1 MNAQIK
7 RLIKQSRLFNLIK
20 YTPFLRRIIY
30 FCFKHNRIRQNLQE
44 AKLLFASE
52 TPQHGSLQDYK
63 LALAKHK
70 VSYSEYMHQYE
81 FWHLNEAER
90 SKYISRLEMRLL
102 YERVIPRYIGRL
114 FWNKVEFLNRFSG
127 FIHRKWIVAKDV
139 SFEEFRDLVGKTDCI
154 VKPIEGSLGT
164 GIFKIPRGGVD
175 ESLYKK
181 CVAENLLIE
190 ECISNE
196 HSIAQFH
203 KNSLNTIR
211 LTTVSDGGVLGT
223 FLRVGRHGNIVD
235 NAHAGG
241 IFAQINPNT
250 GEIES
255 DGIDTD
261 GHRYVVHP
269 DTGVPFRGFRIPRW
283 EELVETCL
291 QAHRQIPD
299 APIVGWDICID
310 SNNNIEIIEGNHLP
324 DVDVL
329 QSPLKIGIKAKVE
342 TMLHVKFK

>member
-1 MNAQIK
+1 MKEQIK
-7 RLIKQSRLFNLIK
+7 RLIKQSRLFNLLKDIRL
-20 YTPFLRRIIY
+20 FRWILY
-30 FCFKHNRIRQNLQE
+30 FRFKRFRIRQNYEE
-44 AKLLFASE
+44 AKMLFASE

-63 LALAKHK
+63 RALAKHK

-81 FWHLNEAER
+81 FWHLDEAER

-102 YERVIPRYIGRL
+102 YERIIPPHIGKL
-114 FWNKVEFLNRFSG
+114 FWNKAEFLNRFNV
-127 FIHRKWIVAKDV
+127 FIHRKWVVAKEV
-139 SFEEFRDLVGKTDCI
+139 SYEEFRELVEKTDCI
-154 VKPIEGSLGT
+154 AKPIEGSLGT

-181 CVAENLLIE
+181 CVAENLLVE

-196 HSIAQFH
+196 HTIAQFH
-203 KNSLNTIR
+203 RNSLNTIR
-211 LTTVSDGGVLGT
+211 LTTVSGGEVLGT

-241 IFAQINPNT
+241 IFAQINPDT

-261 GHRYVVHP
+261 GHRYVIHP
-269 DTGVPFRGFRIPRW
+269 DSGVPFKGFRIPRW
-283 EELVETCL
+283 KELMETCRN
-291 QAHRQIPD
+291 AHCQIPD
-299 APIVGWDICID
+299 APVVGWDICVD

-329 QSPLKIGIKAKVE
+329 QSPLKIGIKAKVAS
-342 TMLHVKFK
+342 MLHLKLD